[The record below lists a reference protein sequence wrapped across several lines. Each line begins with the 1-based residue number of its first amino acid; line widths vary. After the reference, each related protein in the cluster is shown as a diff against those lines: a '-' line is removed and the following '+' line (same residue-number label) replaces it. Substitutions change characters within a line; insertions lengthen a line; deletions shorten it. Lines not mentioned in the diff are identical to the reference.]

1 MTRETALRFLKI
13 RKFKAFLFDYTG
25 TCLFAVGCL
34 FGIFFFRLLHSFGDR
49 GVRELIMF
57 VIGQLDDEPLP
68 ITLVKSIRWFLII
81 YIGLSLMAVCLV
93 KNKQRIFFVLYT
105 GWFFFGCIHRVNFWV
120 HFSLVIHMANFWVD
134 FSPVVAFLSA
144 FVVSI
149 FLRKKKRF
157 LLRMNTLMGTAVHLC
172 GFLVLVF
179 LFTVFFYCR
188 EGDIFVFPG

>member
-25 TCLFAVGCL
+25 TCLFAVGCF
-34 FGIFFFRLLHSFGDR
+34 FGIFFFRVLHSFGDR
-49 GVRELIMF
+49 GVSDLIMF
-57 VIGQLDDEPLP
+57 FIGQMDNVPLP
-68 ITLVKSIRWFLII
+68 VTLVKSVRRFLII

-105 GWFFFGCIHRVNFWV
+105 GWFFFGFIHMVNFTV
-120 HFSLVIHMANFWVD
+120 HFS
-134 FSPVVAFLSA
+134 PVEAFLSA

-157 LLRMNTLMGTAVHLC
+157 QLRMNTLMGTAVHLC

-188 EGDIFVFPG
+188 ENGIFVLPGLIT